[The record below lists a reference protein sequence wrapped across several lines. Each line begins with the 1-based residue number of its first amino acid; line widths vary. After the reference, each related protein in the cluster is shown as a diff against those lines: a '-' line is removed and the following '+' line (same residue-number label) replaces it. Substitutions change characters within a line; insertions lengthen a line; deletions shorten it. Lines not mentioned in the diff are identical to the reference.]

1 VKRATIKKINR
12 ISSRSFLLLCLF
24 GIFGAVWLIALG
36 AKEPVTV
43 SELLLYCWP
52 FFIAVFFLI
61 LFLGL
66 MFASLVAGSL
76 KNYSL
81 MSKGK
86 EARAEILSV
95 RESGTRI
102 NENPVLD
109 FSLKV
114 YPENL
119 MPFTSEAQQ
128 TVSILDIP
136 KYSKGS
142 FVKVK
147 YNEKDF
153 ECVIVGPALS

>member
-1 VKRATIKKINR
+1 LKRTTIKKMDKIN
-12 ISSRSFLLLCLF
+12 SRSFIILCLF
-24 GIFGAVWLIALG
+24 GIFGAVWLIALD
-36 AKEPVTV
+36 AKEPGTV

-52 FFIAVFFLI
+52 FIIAFFFLI
-61 LFLGL
+61 LSISM
-66 MFASLVAGSL
+66 MFISLIAGSL
-76 KNYSL
+76 KNISL

-95 RESGTRI
+95 KESGTRI

-109 FSLKV
+109 FRLKV

-119 MPFTSEAQQ
+119 PPFTSEAQQ
-128 TVSILDIP
+128 TVSILDIQ

-147 YNEKDF
+147 YDPVDMESAIIGTEK
-153 ECVIVGPALS
+153 